1 MTREEIEKL
10 SVVEPYRFE
19 SYFEERWY
27 EVGCID
33 GLKAADAEP
42 NLEILW
48 HDAIEEP
55 QCEYEF
61 ICQDT
66 LGNVWLTNRRED
78 MKYHQNGWEECVMCE
93 CIVRWAYVKDLL
105 PKGGKK

>member
-19 SYFEERWY
+19 SYFEKIWY

-33 GLKAADAEP
+33 GLKVADAEP

-48 HDAIEEP
+48 HDASEEP

-66 LGNVWLTNRRED
+66 LGNVWLTDRKANET
-78 MKYHQNGWEECVMCE
+78 GWEERAIRE

-105 PKGGKK
+105 PKGGKR

>member
-42 NLEILW
+42 NLERLW
-48 HDAIEEP
+48 HDVSEEPKDRSNILVRYTYLGCAELRSHRINYNHLPSWSEFIDSNEIEE
-55 QCEYEF
+55 
-61 ICQDT
+61 
-66 LGNVWLTNRRED
+66 
-78 MKYHQNGWEECVMCE
+78 
-93 CIVRWAYVKDLL
+93 WAYVSDIL

>member
-48 HDAIEEP
+48 HDASEEP

-66 LGNVWLTNRRED
+66 LGNVWLTDRRANET
-78 MKYHQNGWEECVMCE
+78 GWEEYAACE
-93 CIVRWAYVKDLL
+93 CIVHWAYVSDIT

>member
-10 SVVEPYRFE
+10 AIVEPYGFE
-19 SYFEERWY
+19 TNREQLWY
-27 EVGCID
+27 EVGCFI

-42 NLEILW
+42 NLTSLW
-48 HDAIEEP
+48 HDASEEP

-66 LGNVWLTNRRED
+66 LGNVWLTDRKANET
-78 MKYHQNGWEECVMCE
+78 GWEERAIRE
-93 CIVRWAYVKDLL
+93 CIVRWAYISDLL
-105 PKGGKK
+105 PKGAEK